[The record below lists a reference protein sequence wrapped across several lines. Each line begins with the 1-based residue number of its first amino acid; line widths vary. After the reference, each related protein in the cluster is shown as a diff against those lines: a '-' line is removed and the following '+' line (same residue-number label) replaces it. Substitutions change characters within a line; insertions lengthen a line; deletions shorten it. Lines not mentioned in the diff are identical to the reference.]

1 MIYTITEGQSF
12 DPEILRQELVATV
25 GETGWYINTSGNQVE
40 FVGEGFDPEAI
51 ILAHFDNGAAREQ
64 VELKARIKEIRATA
78 LEWFTKNSGI
88 ATVYDLNYE
97 AALLGASNTTT
108 VLRNNKTPAQHLT
121 DFGQYLGMTG
131 EQFGA
136 YVLDENK
143 GPTGASAGVKMS
155 EIEAEYLR
163 VSYALPSLSEADVAA
178 YQAFCDARA
187 L

>member
-1 MIYTITEGQSF
+1 
-12 DPEILRQELVATV
+12 LR
-25 GETGWYINTSGNQVE
+25 ET
-40 FVGEGFDPEAI
+40 
-51 ILAHFDNGAAREQ
+51 DN
-64 VELKARIKEIRATA
+64 KEIHDFLDRNLAWVTATYGAGFVEKFPTMPTAEEIDLALRKQIKGIRAVA

-97 AALLGASNTTT
+97 AAYFGATDTAT
-108 VLRNNKTPAQHLT
+108 ILRNGKTPAQHLA

-136 YVLDENK
+136 YVLNENK

-163 VSYALPSLSEADVAA
+163 VYYALPSLNEADVAA
-178 YQAFCDARA
+178 YQAFCNSRTS
-187 L
+187 

>member
-1 MIYTITEGQSF
+1 MSYQYLDENIVGKIDDDGVSRMSCSVENAEYQAWIAAGNTP
-12 DPEILRQELVATV
+12 DPADATPV
-25 GETGWYINTSGNQVE
+25 M
-40 FVGEGFDPEAI
+40 
-51 ILAHFDNGAAREQ
+51 
-64 VELKARIKEIRATA
+64 ELKAKIKSIRAAA
-78 LEWFTKNSGI
+78 LEWFTKNSGV

-97 AALLGASNTTT
+97 ASVLGAADT
-108 VLRNNKTPAQHLT
+108 VTILRNNKTPAQHLT

-136 YVLDENK
+136 YVLNENK

-163 VSYALPSLSEADVAA
+163 VCYALPNLNEADVIA
-178 YQAFCDARA
+178 YQAFCDARM